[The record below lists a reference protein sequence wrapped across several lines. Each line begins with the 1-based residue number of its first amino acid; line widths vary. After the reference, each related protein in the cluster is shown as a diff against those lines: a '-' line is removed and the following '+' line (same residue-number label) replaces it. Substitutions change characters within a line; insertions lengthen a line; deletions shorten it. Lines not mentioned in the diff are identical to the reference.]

1 MERSDLREP
10 RTGGSTAPGSWSR
23 KSGLHRGYETAALPG
38 ADAAA
43 YKSPMDASARGPEP
57 PPYRPIAFAPVDVA
71 CHATAGGGFQ
81 LHSRTPLGRHDP
93 SLGRMFRA
101 AVEAQADRVFLAERS
116 GHGWRALSY
125 AASRAIADGIAAA
138 FLERGLSA
146 ERPVMVLSGNS
157 IDHALLML
165 AAYTA
170 GVPIAPISVA
180 YSLQSHDHAKL
191 KHVAALL
198 QPGLIYVADTAPF
211 AGALGALDR
220 TGAEI
225 VTSNNGARLAGVTSL
240 AALAAT
246 RPGPAL
252 ERAVASGDADTI
264 AKFLFTSGSTG
275 VPKAVINT
283 HGMLTANQQQI
294 AQIWPFL
301 AEEPP
306 VLVDWLPWN
315 HTFGGNHNFN
325 LVMRHAGT
333 FYIDAGKPTPALV
346 GETVR
351 NLSEI
356 SPTVYFNV
364 PAGYAA
370 LLPHLE
376 RDAVVAKRFFA
387 KLRFIFYAGAA
398 LPQDLWTRLEA
409 AAIRVVGARIPLVS
423 SWGTTE
429 TAPLATACHFLAE
442 RSGMIGVPAPG
453 VEVKLVPGGSK
464 LEARVRGPNVTPGY
478 WKRPDLTAAA
488 FDEEGF
494 YCPGDAVRFADAD
507 DVTRGLM
514 FDGRLAEDFKLATG
528 TWVHVGGLRVGVL
541 AAASP
546 VLQDAVVVGEN
557 LPFIGVLAWLNPVGC
572 QHLVGRDDAS
582 LAELARNSVIRDHV
596 RGALAQW
603 NGSHPGS
610 SERVTRM
617 LLLPDLPSIDAN
629 EITDKGYVNQRAAI
643 ACRQREVALLY
654 TEKPGP
660 EVIELANA

>member
-1 MERSDLREP
+1 MNTIAREP
-10 RTGGSTAPGSWSR
+10 
-23 KSGLHRGYETAALPG
+23 
-38 ADAAA
+38 
-43 YKSPMDASARGPEP
+43 EP
-57 PPYRPIAFAPVDVA
+57 APYRPINFAPVDIA
-71 CHATAGGGFQ
+71 CDAMAGGGYR
-81 LHSRTPLGRHDP
+81 LRSRTPLAPHDP
-93 SLGRMFRA
+93 SLGRMFRR
-101 AVEAQADRVFLAERS
+101 AVEARPDQVFLAERF
-116 GHGWRALSY
+116 GDGWRTLTY
-125 AASRAIADGIAAA
+125 AACRPLVDAIAAG

-146 ERPVMVLSGNS
+146 QRPAMVLSGNS

-180 YSLQSHDHAKL
+180 YSLQSRDHAKL
-191 KHVAALL
+191 KHIAALL
-198 QPGLIYVADTAPF
+198 RPGLIYVADTAPF
-211 AGALGALDR
+211 RGALDALDL
-220 TGAEI
+220 TGVEVVASHNGAELEGI
-225 VTSNNGARLAGVTSL
+225 TPLASFIATSPGLAVD
-240 AALAAT
+240 
-246 RPGPAL
+246 
-252 ERAVASGDADTI
+252 RAVASNHADTI

-275 VPKAVINT
+275 QPKGVINT

-325 LVMRHAGT
+325 LVLRHAGT
-333 FYIDAGKPTPALV
+333 FYIDAGKPMPALV

-370 LLPHLE
+370 LLPYLE
-376 RDAVVAKRFFA
+376 RDEAVAKSFFA
-387 KLRFIFYAGAA
+387 RLRFIFYAGAT

-409 AAIRVVGARIPLVS
+409 AAIRTTGQRIPLTS

-429 TAPLATACHFLAE
+429 TAPLATASHFLADQ
-442 RSGMIGVPAPG
+442 SGMIGVPAPG
-453 VEVKLVPGGSK
+453 VEVKLVPRDGK

-478 WKRPDLTAAA
+478 WKRPDLTAVA

-494 YCPGDAVRFADAD
+494 YRPGDAVRFADQG
-507 DVTRGLM
+507 DVAKGVM

-546 VLQDAVVVGEN
+546 ALQDAIVAGEN
-557 LPFIGVLAWLNPVGC
+557 LPFIGLVAWLNPAGC
-572 QHLVGRDDAS
+572 QRLIGNDNAS
-582 LAELARNSVIRDHV
+582 VPELAGHPAVRDHV
-596 RGALAQW
+596 RGAIAQW
-603 NGSHPGS
+603 NAAHPGS
-610 SERVTRM
+610 SEHISRVV
-617 LLLPDLPSIDAN
+617 LLPDAPSIDAN
-629 EITDKGYVNQRAAI
+629 EITDKGYINQRAAT
-643 ACRQREVALLY
+643 AFRHRQIALLY
-654 TEKPGP
+654 AEMPGP
-660 EVIELANA
+660 EVIELAAADPSIA